1 MSCRGR
7 SRPAHRAPVVAA
19 AIALAVLGS
28 SAAIPAPAPAP
39 IDGRPPNVLLVIADD
54 QPWDTV
60 PATSGPPAMPW
71 LEARLRDPGDR
82 WLHFENAYVNVPLCC
97 PSRASILTGMVAR
110 RTRVES
116 NGDGQDFDE
125 SSTLATWLDAAGYQT
140 AFIGKYLNGYPWDRG
155 PYVPA
160 GWDRFLAKRNLDVST
175 TYAGYPF
182 VDQGVPLLAGTGPQA
197 HASGLLAREAE
208 AFLAGASTDQPWFLV
223 FSPTAPHEPWTPA
236 PADAGSFSG
245 EPVPTPSARS
255 LDDVRD
261 KPAWV
266 RSLPT
271 IGPATAEALL
281 EQRRRLSETL
291 RGVDRAVR
299 RLVTSIE
306 RRGELGRTIV
316 VYLSDNGYS
325 FGEHRWIGKRCPYE
339 ACVRIPFV
347 VRSPWAHTASIS
359 TPVSNIDIAPTI
371 LDLAGLGGSVE
382 LDGRSLRPMLE
393 GADQHRERRPILIE
407 WAGDEDVPAWRGI
420 RTADFSYIEHS
431 DGTVELYDLSGRL
444 GPADPLELHDR
455 AGDPAYRRVRE
466 TLATKLREFLSQSR
480 AERAER

>member
-1 MSCRGR
+1 
-7 SRPAHRAPVVAA
+7 
-19 AIALAVLGS
+19 
-28 SAAIPAPAPAP
+28 
-39 IDGRPPNVLLVIADD
+39 
-54 QPWDTV
+54 
-60 PATSGPPAMPW
+60 
-71 LEARLRDPGDR
+71 
-82 WLHFENAYVNVPLCC
+82 
-97 PSRASILTGMVAR
+97 
-110 RTRVES
+110 
-116 NGDGQDFDE
+116 
-125 SSTLATWLDAAGYQT
+125 
-140 AFIGKYLNGYPWDRG
+140 
-155 PYVPA
+155 
-160 GWDRFLAKRNLDVST
+160 
-175 TYAGYPF
+175 
-182 VDQGVPLLAGTGPQA
+182 
-197 HASGLLAREAE
+197 
-208 AFLAGASTDQPWFLV
+208 
-223 FSPTAPHEPWTPA
+223 
-236 PADAGSFSG
+236 
-245 EPVPTPSARS
+245 VPTPSARS

-466 TLATKLREFLSQSR
+466 TLATKLRESLSQSR